1 MKRVT
6 EYLNRYGDTYRFTRQ
21 KDDSVLVEGDFDY
34 MKVGGDFI
42 DTPGGPF
49 LKIGQQLSEVVNGD
63 GFDLT
68 IEGFTNSEN
77 GIIIQT
83 IFRDIDQ
90 VDLNHLMDNDVIE
103 YII

>member
-34 MKVGGDFI
+34 MKVGGDYI

-49 LKIGQQLSEVVNGD
+49 LKIGQQLSEIVNGD

-83 IFRDIDQ
+83 NFRDIDQ
-90 VDLNHLMDNDVIE
+90 VDLNHLMDSDVIE
-103 YII
+103 NII